1 MDAKVDFPQFAGV
14 KLPRGQLYID
24 GEWREAIDGG
34 TLEVI
39 DPATENVIC
48 KVSAAGPRDI
58 DAAVASARRAFNN
71 PAWRDM
77 PPLGR
82 AALIN
87 RLADLMERDAEELAR
102 LESLDQGK
110 PVKWARGFD
119 VPAAIGALRHAAGTP
134 TRLEG
139 RVLPLSFPG
148 RYHAYTRRQPIGVVG
163 QIIPWNYPLVMALWK
178 IAPVLATGCTS
189 VLKPA
194 EFTPLSALKLAELIH
209 EAGIPRGVINVVPGT
224 GKDAGA
230 PLVAHPDVNKIAF
243 TGSTAVGKQIAAAC
257 ASDVKR
263 VSLELGGKSPV
274 VVLNDAD
281 LAQAIPGVAQSI
293 FFNTGQVCCAGSRLY
308 AEKKVFDKV
317 VQGVVDAAA
326 NLVVG
331 PGLDEASDIGPLNS
345 RQHFN
350 KVTGLIERGRGEG
363 ARIVSGNGRS
373 FKAGYFVE
381 PTVMVDTRPDM
392 CVVQEEIFGPVLTA
406 TPVDSI
412 EDLLRQANDTH
423 YGLAAGVWTR
433 DVSRAHD
440 IAARIDAGTVW
451 VNCHYVF
458 DPTMPF
464 GGFGHSGYGRENG
477 SEVLDLYTETKA
489 VCVAL

>member
-14 KLPRGQLYID
+14 RLPRGQLYID
-24 GEWREAIDGG
+24 GEWRDAIDGG

-39 DPATENVIC
+39 DPASEAVIC
-48 KVSAAGPRDI
+48 AVSAAGPRDI
-58 DAAVASARRAFNN
+58 DAAVTSARRAFKD
-71 PAWRDM
+71 PAWRDL

-82 AALIN
+82 AALIH
-87 RLADLMERDAEELAR
+87 RLADLLERDAEEMAR

-110 PVKWARGFD
+110 PVKWARMLD
-119 VPAAIGALRHAAGTP
+119 VPTAIATLRYAAGTP
-134 TRLEG
+134 PRLDG
-139 RVLPLSFPG
+139 RVLNLSAPG

-163 QIIPWNYPLVMALWK
+163 QIIPWNYPLVMAVWK
-178 IAPVLATGCTS
+178 IAPVLATGCTA

-194 EFTPLSALKLAELIH
+194 EFTPLSALKLAELIQ

-230 PLVAHPDVNKIAF
+230 PLVGHPGVDKIAF

-257 ASDVKR
+257 AAQVKR

-281 LAQAIPGVAQSI
+281 LAQAIPGAAQAI

-308 AEKKVFDKV
+308 AERKVFDKV
-317 VQGVVDAAA
+317 VQGIVDAAA
-326 NLVVG
+326 KLVVG
-331 PGLDEASDIGPLNS
+331 PGLDEASDLGPLNS
-345 RQHFN
+345 RQHYD
-350 KVTGLIERGRGEG
+350 KVKGLIERGRAEG
-363 ARIVSGNGRS
+363 ARIVSNHSRK
-373 FKAGYFVE
+373 FDAGYFVE
-381 PTVMVDTRPDM
+381 PTVMIDTRPDM
-392 CVVQEEIFGPVLTA
+392 CVVQEEIFGPVLVA

-412 EDLLRQANDTH
+412 EDLVNQANDTH

-433 DVSRAHD
+433 DVSRAHE
-440 IAARIDAGTVW
+440 IAARLDAGTVW

-458 DPTMPF
+458 DPVMPF
-464 GGFGHSGYGRENG
+464 GGFRQSGYGRENG
-477 SEVLDLYTETKA
+477 LEVLDLYTETKA

>member
-1 MDAKVDFPQFAGV
+1 MDAKVDVPQFAGV
-14 KLPRGQLYID
+14 KLPRTQLYID

-39 DPATENVIC
+39 DPATENIIC
-48 KVSAAGPRDI
+48 TVSAAGPRDI
-58 DAAVASARRAFNN
+58 DAAVASARRAFND
-71 PAWRDM
+71 PTWRDM

-87 RLADLMERDAEELAR
+87 RLADLLERDAEEIAR

-119 VPAAIGALRHAAGTP
+119 VPAAIGALRHAVGTP
-134 TRLEG
+134 TRLDG
-139 RVLPLSFPG
+139 RVMNLSFPG
-148 RYHAYTRRQPIGVVG
+148 RYHAYTRRQPVGVVG
-163 QIIPWNYPLVMALWK
+163 QIIPWNYPLVMAIWK

-257 ASDVKR
+257 ASHVKR

-274 VVLNDAD
+274 VVLGDAD
-281 LAQAIPGVAQSI
+281 FAQAVPGVAQGI

-308 AEKKVFDKV
+308 ADKKIFDKLV
-317 VQGVVDAAA
+317 DGLVQASSS
-326 NLVVG
+326 LVVG
-331 PGLDEASDIGPLNS
+331 PGLEEASDLGPLNS
-345 RQHFN
+345 QQHFA
-350 KVTGLIERGRGEG
+350 KVTRLIEQGRDEG
-363 ARIVSGNGRS
+363 ASIVTGGRRK
-373 FKAGYFVE
+373 FDKGYFVE
-381 PTVMVDTRPDM
+381 PTIMVNTKPDM
-392 CVVQEEIFGPVLTA
+392 SVVREEIFGPVLTA
-406 TPVDSI
+406 SPVDSI
-412 EDLLRQANDTH
+412 DDIVRQANDTH
-423 YGLAAGVWTR
+423 YGLAAAVWTR
-433 DVSRAHD
+433 DVSKAHE

-464 GGFGHSGYGRENG
+464 GGFRQSGYGRENG